1 MEKTTDLNKKVCGKS
16 DKSSSET
23 TIQKLP
29 TETSSNSSEKTNSNE
44 KKGFFNLFQR
54 LRCTSSNLENDQSEV
69 FKVPK
74 FGSK

>member
-1 MEKTTDLNKKVCGKS
+1 MKKTTDLNKKVC

-29 TETSSNSSEKTNSNE
+29 TETSSNSSEKTTSNK
-44 KKGFFNLFQR
+44 KKGFFNLFR
-54 LRCTSSNLENDQSEV
+54 KLLCTNNTNLENDKSEV

-74 FGSK
+74 FGPK